1 MVPTAPEAPTVHEA
15 AVPELEYALLFPAHV
30 METVATPALPVPV
43 LVRVR
48 YAAEEPVAQ
57 VKVVVPAVPK
67 LTAKR
72 AVPVTAICAEFWP
85 WAKIP
90 KTNPPIATE
99 AMSVTAMISTVAM
112 IGEIAL
118 LDVLAIRIFMLEL
131 TCLPV

>member
-1 MVPTAPEAPTVHEA
+1 MKV
-15 AVPELEYALLFPAHV
+15 AV
-30 METVATPALPVPV
+30 VPV
-43 LVRVR
+43 DKKS
-48 YAAEEPVAQ
+48 AA
-57 VKVVVPAVPK
+57 
-67 LTAKR
+67 R
-72 AVPVTAICAEFWP
+72 SAVPVTAICAEFWP

-118 LDVLAIRIFMLEL
+118 LDLLAIRIFMLEL